1 MSDSLLVA
9 KRNRKGSAVLIDVDD
24 DVWLGVESLGDPEA
38 PALLL
43 IAGGGWSMDWWD
55 DELCARLVARGLR
68 VIRYDH
74 RDTGVSTS
82 WPAGSPGYTGRELMT
97 DALAVLDALGV
108 ERAHVAGLSVG
119 GGIAQRLALSHRD
132 RVAAL
137 TLLATSPIDPTVGD
151 LPGPTPAIEAVFAGE
166 DAGPADPVEA
176 LVEGERPFAGRGTFN
191 EARVRT
197 IATRVVARS
206 RDVAA
211 AGNHFM
217 IGTGPMGPTDL
228 GALAGLPTL
237 VVHGGADP
245 LFPPEHGRALAAAIP
260 GARLLE
266 LPEMGHQ
273 LPPEP
278 TWDRV
283 VAALLDLHARR

>member
-1 MSDSLLVA
+1 MLV
-9 KRNRKGSAVLIDVDD
+9 DVDGE
-24 DVWLGVESLGDPEA
+24 VRLGVESLGDTDA

-43 IAGGGWSMDWWD
+43 VAGGGWSMDWWD
-55 DELCARLVARGLR
+55 DDLCARLVDRGLR

-74 RDTGVSTS
+74 RDTGVSTT
-82 WPAGSPGYTGRELMT
+82 WPAGSPGYTGRDLMT
-97 DALAVLDALGV
+97 DAVAVLDACGAG
-108 ERAHVAGLSVG
+108 RAHVAGLSMG
-119 GGIAQRLALSHRD
+119 GGIAQRLAIEFPD

-137 TLLATSPIDPTVGD
+137 TLIATTALGPAGDD
-151 LPGPTPAIEAVFAGE
+151 LPGPTPAIEAVLAGE
-166 DAGPADPVEA
+166 GPEVSDPVEA
-176 LVEGERPFAGRGTFN
+176 LVEGERPFAGPGAFD
-191 EARVRT
+191 EARTRA

-217 IGTGPMGPTDL
+217 IEPGPMGPIGL
-228 GALAGLPTL
+228 GALAGVPTL

-266 LPEMGHQ
+266 LPGMGHQ
-273 LPPEP
+273 LPPP
-278 TWDRV
+278 DTWDELV
-283 VAALLDLHARR
+283 DALLALHTHH

>member
-1 MSDSLLVA
+1 MLV
-9 KRNRKGSAVLIDVDD
+9 DVDGA
-24 DVWLGVESLGDPEA
+24 VTLGVESLGDPDD

-55 DELCARLVARGLR
+55 DDLCARLVGRGLR

-74 RDTGVSTS
+74 RDTGVSTT
-82 WPAGSPGYTGRELMT
+82 WPAGAPGYTGRDLMT
-97 DALAVLDALGV
+97 DAVAVLDALGV
-108 ERAHVAGLSVG
+108 GRAHVAGLSMG
-119 GGIAQRLALSHRD
+119 GGIAQRLALEFPG

-137 TLLATSPIDPTVGD
+137 TLLATSPLDPAVGD

-166 DAGPADPVEA
+166 GPEVTDPVEA
-176 LVEGERPFAGRGTFN
+176 LVEGERPFAGPDAFD
-191 EARVRT
+191 EARVRA

-206 RDVAA
+206 RDLAA
-211 AGNHFM
+211 AGNHVM
-217 IGTGPMGPTDL
+217 VGPGPMGPTDL

-245 LFPPEHGRALAAAIP
+245 LFPPAHGRALAAAIP

-266 LPEMGHQ
+266 LPGMGHQ
-273 LPPEP
+273 LPPRD
-278 TWDRV
+278 TWDELV
-283 VAALLDLHARR
+283 DAMVALPAHH

>member
-1 MSDSLLVA
+1 MLV
-9 KRNRKGSAVLIDVDD
+9 DVDE
-24 DVWLGVESLGDPEA
+24 DVTLGVESLGDTDA

-55 DELCARLVARGLR
+55 DDLCARLVDRGLR

-82 WPAGSPGYTGRELMT
+82 WPAGAPGYTGWDLVT
-97 DALAVLDALGV
+97 DAIAVLDALGV
-108 ERAHVAGLSVG
+108 ERAHVCGLSMG
-119 GGIAQRLALSHRD
+119 GGIAQRLALGFRD

-137 TLLATSPIDPTVGD
+137 TLIATSPIDPAVGD

-166 DAGPADPVEA
+166 GPEVTDPVEA
-176 LVEGERPFAGRGTFN
+176 LVEGERPFAGPDAFD
-191 EARVRT
+191 EARTRA
-197 IATRVVARS
+197 IATRVLARS

-211 AGNHFM
+211 AGNHFV
-217 IGTGPMGPTDL
+217 IETGPMGPTDL
-228 GALAGLPTL
+228 GALDGVPTL

-245 LFPPEHGRALAAAIP
+245 LFPPAHGRALAAAIP

-266 LPEMGHQ
+266 LPAMGHQ
-273 LPPEP
+273 LPPRD
-278 TWDRV
+278 TWDELV
-283 VAALLDLHARR
+283 DALLARHAHR